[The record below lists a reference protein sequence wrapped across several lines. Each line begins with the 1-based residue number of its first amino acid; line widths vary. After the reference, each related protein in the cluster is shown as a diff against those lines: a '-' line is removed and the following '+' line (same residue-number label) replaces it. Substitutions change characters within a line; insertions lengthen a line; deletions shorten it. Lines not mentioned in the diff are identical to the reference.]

1 MQASR
6 KSSGPAGQLVAEKDN
21 RPRPISQPLNSDSH
35 AAEASSQADFQ
46 IMSARSMPV
55 SLDITELYNSSGR
68 DGTSTELNMRSSH
81 SAGIPSPNISFTN
94 LACKGVQCA
103 S

>member
-6 KSSGPAGQLVAEKDN
+6 KISGPAGQLIAEEDN
-21 RPRPISQPLNSDSH
+21 RPRAIGQLLSLDSH

-46 IMSARSMPV
+46 IMSACSMPV
-55 SLDITELYNSSGR
+55 SLDITELYNSSGG
-68 DGTSTELNMRSSH
+68 DGTSTELSIRSSH
-81 SAGIPSPNISFTN
+81 SAGKTPLTFLLQTWH
-94 LACKGVQCA
+94 AKGV

>member
-1 MQASR
+1 M
-6 KSSGPAGQLVAEKDN
+6 AEKDY
-21 RPRPISQPLNSDSH
+21 RPGPRPISQLLNLDSH

-55 SLDITELYNSSGR
+55 SLDITELYNSSGG
-68 DGTSTELNMRSSH
+68 DGTSTELSMRSSL
-81 SAGIPSPNISFTN
+81 SAGNSPLNIYFTN